1 MRRTGGM
8 PPKPKFTKDEII
20 RCALDIVREK
30 GIDRLTARELGA
42 ALGSSARPIFTLYE
56 SMDDLVKDVRC
67 AAMSLFEDHVN
78 PKACDIPIFKQIGMG
93 MIGFGLNEPR
103 LYNFLFMR
111 ELGENESFDALSLSL
126 GGMFGRSV
134 DALRADYG
142 LSGSQAVR
150 IFENVWIYTF
160 GIGALCA
167 CGACKFSFDELSSM
181 LTDEFCAILQY
192 VKNNDKD
199 EYSY

>member
-1 MRRTGGM
+1 M

-30 GIDRLTARELGA
+30 GIDCLTARELGA

-67 AAMSLFEDHVN
+67 AAMSLFEDHVS
-78 PKACDIPIFKQIGMG
+78 PKACDMPIFKQIGMG
-93 MIGFGLNEPR
+93 MIGFALNEPR

-126 GGMFGRSV
+126 GSMFGWSV
-134 DALRADYG
+134 DALRTDYG

-150 IFENVWIYTF
+150 VFENVWIYTF

-167 CGACKFSFDELSSM
+167 GGACKFSFDELSSM

-199 EYSY
+199 E